1 MVVPWLLDGV
11 ARGSE
16 GADVL
21 VVVVRWCCGGR
32 WVVRVRTRVM
42 CVSKIFWGGCSV
54 SPRRKVVRDGME
66 VRREAFRWYD
76 SMTKFG

>member
-1 MVVPWLLDGV
+1 MVVTWLLDGV

-32 WVVRVRTRVM
+32 WVVRVRTRVGF
-42 CVSKIFWGGCSV
+42 VSV
-54 SPRRKVVRDGME
+54 LVVLCNGVGVVVVVMARG
-66 VRREAFRWYD
+66 REGVDVLAAVV
-76 SMTKFG
+76 

>member
-1 MVVPWLLDGV
+1 MVVAWSVGGV

-32 WVVRVRTRVM
+32 WVVWVQTKVM
-42 CVSKIFWGGCSV
+42 CVSKKFVGGGGD
-54 SPRRKVVRDGME
+54 VRLVHG
-66 VRREAFRWYD
+66 
-76 SMTKFG
+76 

>member
-1 MVVPWLLDGV
+1 MVTWLLDGV

-32 WVVRVRTRVM
+32 WVVRVWSRAGLVSVM
-42 CVSKIFWGGCSV
+42 
-54 SPRRKVVRDGME
+54 VVLCNGVGVVVLVM
-66 VRREAFRWYD
+66 
-76 SMTKFG
+76 